1 LNQNTIMNESKGSVV
16 AGLAICWLL
25 NIAQLGF
32 GWLLL
37 VADERTLPAVY
48 VLVAAI
54 GLSQVGYV
62 VPIWR
67 LLLRRGQLRTAKG
80 FLIAAGITAAANV
93 VLAAVIFKR

>member
-1 LNQNTIMNESKGSVV
+1 MNEGRGSII

-25 NIAQLGF
+25 NIAQLGI

-48 VLVAAI
+48 VLIGAI

-67 LLLRRGQLRTAKG
+67 LLLRRGQSRTARG
-80 FLIAAGITAAANV
+80 FFIAAGITAAANV